1 MIKSEIGVMTDV
13 MPIVYTVRTRNQAGT
28 FMDDVKGVREMKELL
43 VLGVRSG
50 VEVLDVEAV
59 WGEEVRGDESFIEQ
73 LRSFLN
79 ICYYH

>member
-1 MIKSEIGVMTDV
+1 

-28 FMDDVKGVREMKELL
+28 FRDDVDGVREMKELL

-59 WGEEVRGDESFIEQ
+59 WGEEVRGDKER
-73 LRSFLN
+73 LYRAD
-79 ICYYH
+79 